1 MLAIGRHLEKCN
13 PRVQKIKASTR
24 RPVERLCD
32 IRIYA
37 LFCIIV
43 NIGSICAPDETTL
56 NAEVHALQ
64 STITNPHEVTLLGT
78 SRLAFPIH

>member
-1 MLAIGRHLEKCN
+1 MYIGTTTVPEKAMLAIGRHLEKCN

-37 LFCIIV
+37 LSV
-43 NIGSICAPDETTL
+43 
-56 NAEVHALQ
+56 
-64 STITNPHEVTLLGT
+64 
-78 SRLAFPIH
+78 